1 VIIHYVIALF
11 DRESRER
18 ERGAPILIK
27 EMPFVEGINEDIEI
41 FKEKLH
47 QTE

>member
-1 VIIHYVIALF
+1 MIHYVIAQV
-11 DRESRER
+11 DRERRRR

-27 EMPFVEGINEDIEI
+27 EMPFVEGIDEDIEI